1 MRTIPAIAVHH
12 TPTVDRPWDG
22 PAAVAAAPNDG
33 AVLRHMAAWRDPNGD
48 PDVKAT
54 FKEWHHGPTANAPAN
69 LSACR
74 AVLANLGGART
85 PPDIPTGDREGVA
98 AHVQAHLDDAQQ

>member
-1 MRTIPAIAVHH
+1 VRTIPAIAVHH

-22 PAAVAAAPNDG
+22 PAAVGAAPNEA
-33 AVLRHMAAWRDPNGD
+33 AVLRYMHAWRDPNAD
-48 PDVKAT
+48 PDVKASY
-54 FKEWHHGPTANAPAN
+54 KLPHHGPTASAPAN

-85 PPDIPTGDREGVA
+85 PPDIPMGDRDGVA
-98 AHVQAHLDDAQQ
+98 AHVRAHLDDAQQ